1 MGQYDFTYE
10 IPEPADFKEALIKF
24 LYQNGGSIIAQVL
37 PHCQIEYEDMGYAYY
52 AGVKSGDTWNKYA
65 LDFTIEGTEQSIT
78 TLKRN
83 QKALKDAIQKVLRP
97 SKSGYL
103 VRKVEFIIS
112 DNEFE
117 IVLPETEGESFD
129 VLSGDIY
136 DALRRN
142 EPTLVLDRLHT
153 YATKYL
159 REICMKHGIPIADNN
174 GDNYPL
180 HNLIGSLTKYY
191 ESNRTFDSD
200 FSISAMKMSIS
211 IFERYNA
218 IRNNK
223 SYAHVNDVL
232 GKAEATY
239 VVTIV
244 TATLAFIHEIE
255 AH

>member
-1 MGQYDFTYE
+1 M
-10 IPEPADFKEALIKF
+10 
-24 LYQNGGSIIAQVL
+24 
-37 PHCQIEYEDMGYAYY
+37 
-52 AGVKSGDTWNKYA
+52 
-65 LDFTIEGTEQSIT
+65 
-78 TLKRN
+78 
-83 QKALKDAIQKVLRP
+83 KALKDAIQKVLRP

-112 DNEFE
+112 EDDFE
-117 IVLPETEGESFD
+117 IVLPETQGESFD

-153 YATKYL
+153 YSTKYL
-159 REICMKHGIPIADNN
+159 REICVKHGIPIADNN

-180 HNLIGSLTKYY
+180 HSLVGSLAKYY
-191 ESNRTFDSD
+191 ESNKTFDSD

-239 VVTIV
+239 AVTIV
-244 TATLAFIHEIE
+244 IVCCWTTGKLAFVCRVSAIRCYAAIS
-255 AH
+255 AKRYYPPTGSFANRSPAAGKPI